1 LVASSGDDAGRN
13 GPLRSRAIG
22 SSDDLVGINPTAVA
36 GWIEQLGITF
46 TAPLSFQRIGLGQSN
61 LTYLVRDAE
70 GRKWV
75 LRRPPLG
82 ELLASAHDV
91 AREARILSAL
101 EDTPVPTPR
110 VYGLTRDAR
119 GDRQRGEAGR
129 SGAPQKPDDVP
140 LLLMEFVDGLVLD
153 RMPIAESLA
162 PQRRRQIGLSLPMTL
177 AKIHAVDLEESG
189 LDDLASHKPYAQRQ
203 LKRWAGQWEQSKT
216 RELQDLDDLTRRL
229 IAAAPQQ
236 QELTLVHGDFHLR
249 NLITSHTTGDV
260 IGVLDW
266 ELSTLGDPLADM
278 GSLLAYWPEPG
289 EEDIAG
295 GFAATAL
302 EGFPDR
308 AEMARVYLAETG
320 RDAATL
326 KYWHALGLW
335 KVAVIAEGVMRRAMD
350 EPQNKAAAGTPTMR
364 WIDALVCKA
373 REVAEDAGI

>member
-1 LVASSGDDAGRN
+1 V
-13 GPLRSRAIG
+13 
-22 SSDDLVGINPTAVA
+22 SSDNVVGINPAEVA
-36 GWIEQLGITF
+36 DWILQLGIAF
-46 TAPLSFQRIGLGQSN
+46 TGPLSFERIGLGQSN
-61 LTYLVRDAE
+61 LTYLVRDRRE
-70 GRKWV
+70 RKWV

-110 VYGLTRDAR
+110 VHRLTRDA
-119 GDRQRGEAGR
+119 AG
-129 SGAPQKPDDVP
+129 VP
-140 LLLMEFVDGLVLD
+140 LLLMEFIDGLVVD
-153 RMPIAESLA
+153 RMPIAESLT
-162 PQRRRQIGLSLPMTL
+162 PQRRRQIGLSMPTTL
-177 AKIHAVDLEESG
+177 AKIHAVDLEKAG

-216 RELQDLDDLTRRL
+216 RELPDLDDLTRRL
-229 IAAAPQQ
+229 IAAAPQR

-249 NLITSHTTGDV
+249 NVITSHTTGEV

-278 GSLLAYWPEPG
+278 GSLLAYWPQPG

-302 EGFPDR
+302 EGSPDR
-308 AEMARVYLAETG
+308 AEMARVYLAQTG

-335 KVAVIAEGVMRRAMD
+335 KIAVIAEGVMRRAMD
-350 EPQNKAAAGTPTMR
+350 VPENKAAAGTPTLR

>member
-1 LVASSGDDAGRN
+1 MRSCSAPGPDSVARSGV
-13 GPLRSRAIG
+13 
-22 SSDDLVGINPTAVA
+22 VGINPTEVA
-36 GWIEQLGITF
+36 EWIEQLGITF
-46 TAPLSFQRIGLGQSN
+46 TAPLTFERIGLGQSN
-61 LTYLVRDAE
+61 LTYLVCDAQE
-70 GRKWV
+70 RKWV

-82 ELLASAHDV
+82 DLLASAHDV

-110 VYGLTRDAR
+110 VYGLSRDA
-119 GDRQRGEAGR
+119 AG
-129 SGAPQKPDDVP
+129 VP
-140 LLLMEFVDGLVLD
+140 LLLMEFVDGLVVD
-153 RMPIAESLA
+153 RMPIAESLT
-162 PQRRRQIGLSLPMTL
+162 PQRRREIGLSMPTTL
-177 AKIHAVDLEESG
+177 AKIHAVDLEKAG

-216 RELQDLDDLTRRL
+216 RELPDLDDLTRRL

-249 NLITSHTTGDV
+249 NVITSHTTGEV

-278 GSLLAYWPEPG
+278 GSLLAYWPQPG

-308 AEMARVYLAETG
+308 AEMARVYLAQTG

-335 KVAVIAEGVMRRAMD
+335 KIAVIAEGVMRRAMD
-350 EPQNKAAAGTPTMR
+350 VPQNKAAAGTPTLR

>member
-1 LVASSGDDAGRN
+1 MRSCSAPGPDSVASSGV
-13 GPLRSRAIG
+13 
-22 SSDDLVGINPTAVA
+22 VGIDPTEVA
-36 GWIEQLGITF
+36 EWIEQLGITF
-46 TAPLSFQRIGLGQSN
+46 SAPLSFERIGLGQSN
-61 LTYLVRDAE
+61 LTYLVCDAQE
-70 GRKWV
+70 RKWV

-82 ELLASAHDV
+82 DLLASAHDV

-101 EDTPVPTPR
+101 DDTAVPTPR
-110 VYGLTRDAR
+110 VYGLSRDA
-119 GDRQRGEAGR
+119 AG
-129 SGAPQKPDDVP
+129 VP
-140 LLLMEFVDGLVLD
+140 LLLMEFVDGLVVD
-153 RMPIAESLA
+153 RMPIAESLT
-162 PQRRRQIGLSLPMTL
+162 PQRRRQIGLSMPTTL
-177 AKIHAVDLEESG
+177 AKIHAVDLERAG

-203 LKRWAGQWEQSKT
+203 LKRWAAQWEQSKT
-216 RELQDLDDLTRRL
+216 RDLPALDDLTRRL
-229 IAAAPQQ
+229 IAAAPQR

-249 NLITSHTTGDV
+249 NVITSHTTGEV
-260 IGVLDW
+260 TGVLDW

-278 GSLLAYWPEPG
+278 GSLLAYWPQPG

-308 AEMARVYLAETG
+308 AEMARVYLAQTG

-335 KVAVIAEGVMRRAMD
+335 KIAVIAEGVMRRAMD
-350 EPQNKAAAGTPTMR
+350 VPENKAAAGTPTLR